1 MLSSLNQTF
10 PLHFLFVYLV
20 FLCSAYP
27 DINLSLSSV
36 QMESKFVEMD

>member
-10 PLHFLFVYLV
+10 HFLSVYLV